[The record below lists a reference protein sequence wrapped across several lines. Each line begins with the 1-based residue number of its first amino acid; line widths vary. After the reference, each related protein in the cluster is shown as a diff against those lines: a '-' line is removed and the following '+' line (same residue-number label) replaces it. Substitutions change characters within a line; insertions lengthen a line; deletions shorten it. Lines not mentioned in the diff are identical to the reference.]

1 MNSAVIN
8 IKTDPKIKEEAQK
21 TAEALGFSLSS
32 ILNAYLRQF
41 VKTKSIAFSAKG
53 LDEVPNA
60 YFKQALRGAREH
72 RRQGKA
78 SLIFTDNVELVKKD
92 PKMYRHVDTMQEWL
106 HKKGV

>member
-8 IKTDPKIKEEAQK
+8 IKTDPNVKEEAQK
-21 TAEALGFSLSS
+21 TAEQLGISLSS

-41 VKTKSIAFSAKG
+41 VKTKSIAFSAKE

-60 YFKQALRGAREH
+60 YFKQALHDAREH
-72 RRQGKA
+72 RKQGDA
-78 SLIFTDNVELVKKD
+78 SPIFTDNIELIKKD

-106 HKKGV
+106 HKQGV